1 MKFFGLGGNP
11 VEIRQEDI
19 IKEGYLN
26 KESRVLKN
34 WRQ

>member
-1 MKFFGLGGNP
+1 MKFLGFGGSNI
-11 VEIRQEDI
+11 EIKPEDI